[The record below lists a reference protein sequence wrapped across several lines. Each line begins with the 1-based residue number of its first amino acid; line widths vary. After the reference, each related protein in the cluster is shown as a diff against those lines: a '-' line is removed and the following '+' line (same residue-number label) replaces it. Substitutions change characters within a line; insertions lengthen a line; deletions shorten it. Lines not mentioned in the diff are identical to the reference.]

1 MNITVS
7 NESLTY
13 SFTTELSFQ
22 AILDAIVNA
31 GKRKG
36 YIPTT
41 KVYRVVD
48 NSEHVM
54 TTMDELK
61 ALRRYRDA
69 IESHEQANT
78 WAWVD
83 IEDLE

>member
-7 NESLTY
+7 NETLTY
-13 SFTTELSFQ
+13 SFSSELSFQ
-22 AILDAIVNA
+22 AILDAFVNVS
-31 GKRKG
+31 KRKG
-36 YIPTT
+36 YVAPQ

-48 NSEHVM
+48 NSSHVM

-69 IESHEQANT
+69 IESHEEANT

>member
-7 NESLTY
+7 NEALTY
-13 SFTTELSFQ
+13 SFNSELSFQ
-22 AILDAIVNA
+22 AILDALVNVS
-31 GKRKG
+31 KRKG
-36 YIPTT
+36 YVAPQ

-48 NSEHVM
+48 NNSHVM
-54 TTMDELK
+54 ITMDELK

-69 IESHEQANT
+69 IESHEEANT
-78 WAWVD
+78 WAWID